1 MRLNNFLT
9 VSRSRPVVVG
19 ACALMLASL
28 AGGAMAQNLTVTPGQ
43 RATAVQVAQTGVPLS
58 ELAPNAPDSHTV
70 KRGDTLWAISK
81 IFLKSPWRWP
91 ELWGMNL
98 EEIKN
103 PHRIYPG
110 QILYLDKTGG
120 RARLAM
126 RKPGAEGGETPTVR
140 VSPRV
145 RSESL
150 NDSAIPPVNLQAIE
164 AFLTEPLIVDEATF
178 SRAARIVATP
188 ESRVLLS
195 QGDRAYARGQYGDVG
210 SLTEEA
216 LTLGAGKPLQYR
228 VFRNAVPLKDPG
240 TGEVLAY
247 EAQYVGK
254 AELVRPETRREIDVP
269 PTPVGAHKPEGKDI
283 YKPQYENT
291 THNIERV
298 PVAERPAPKPSAAG
312 TEIVPATIDIIK
324 AKEEMRVGDRL
335 LPDPPRE
342 FPNYVPR
349 APGKP
354 TSGQIVSVYGSAVR
368 YAAQNQVV
376 SINRG
381 REHGVEPGHVL
392 ALVRDASTQI
402 DKTDDARPQM
412 RLPGEPNGLMMVF
425 KTFDKVSYAL
435 VLDITDG
442 VKVGDRFTNP

>member
-1 MRLNNFLT
+1 MRLNTLQT
-9 VSRSRPVVVG
+9 ATLSSRAVLG
-19 ACALMLASL
+19 ACALMLGALSGNAL
-28 AGGAMAQNLTVTPGQ
+28 AQTQSVSPSQ
-43 RATAVQVAQTGVPLS
+43 RATASQVAQAGVALS

-91 ELWGMNL
+91 ELWGMNM
-98 EEIKN
+98 EDIKN

-110 QILYLDKTGG
+110 QVLYLDKSGG
-120 RARLAM
+120 RARLST
-126 RKPGAEGGETPTVR
+126 RKPGEGDTPTVR

-150 NDSAIPPVNLQAIE
+150 TESAIPPVNMQAIE
-164 AFLTEPLIVDEATF
+164 AFLAEPLIVDEATYA
-178 SRAARIVATP
+178 RAARIVATP
-188 ESRVLLS
+188 ENRVLLS
-195 QGDRAYARGQYGDVG
+195 LGDRAYARGQYGEVG
-210 SLTEEA
+210 NLKEEA
-216 LTLGAGKPLQYR
+216 LTLGAGKPLVYR
-228 VFRNAVPLKDPG
+228 VFRSAVPLKDPG
-240 TGEVLAY
+240 TGEILAY

-254 AELVRPETRREIDVP
+254 AELARPESRREIEVAP
-269 PTPVGAHKPEGKDI
+269 SEARKPAGKDI

-291 THNIERV
+291 SHNIERV
-298 PVAERPAPKPSAAG
+298 QIEEKAPLKPVATG
-312 TEIVPATIDIIK
+312 EIVPATIDIVK

-335 LPDPPRE
+335 LPEPARE

-349 APGKP
+349 APGKAA
-354 TSGQIVSVYGSAVR
+354 SGQIVSVYGNAVR

-381 REHGVEPGHVL
+381 REHGIENGHVL
-392 ALVRDASTQI
+392 ALVRDSSTQV
-402 DKTDDARPQM
+402 DKTDESRPQI

-435 VLDITDG
+435 VLDIVDG

>member
-1 MRLNNFLT
+1 MRLNTLQT
-9 VSRSRPVVVG
+9 ATLSSRAVLG
-19 ACALMLASL
+19 ACALLL
-28 AGGAMAQNLTVTPGQ
+28 GGLSGNALAQNQSVSASQ
-43 RATAVQVAQTGVPLS
+43 RATASQVAQTGVALS

-70 KRGDTLWAISK
+70 KRGDTLWGISK

-91 ELWGMNL
+91 ELWGMNM
-98 EEIKN
+98 EDIKN
-103 PHRIYPG
+103 PHRIFPG
-110 QILYLDKTGG
+110 QVLYLDKSGG
-120 RARLAM
+120 RARLGT
-126 RKPGAEGGETPTVR
+126 RKPGEGDTPTVR
-140 VSPRV
+140 LSPRV
-145 RSESL
+145 REESL
-150 NDSAIPPVNLQAIE
+150 NESAIPPVNMQAIE

-195 QGDRAYARGQYGDVG
+195 LGDRAYARGQYGNVAN
-210 SLTEEA
+210 LKEEP
-216 LTLGAGKPLQYR
+216 LTLGADKPLQYR
-228 VFRNAVPLKDPG
+228 VFRNAVPLKDPS
-240 TGEVLAY
+240 TGEILAY
-247 EAQYVGK
+247 EAQFVGK
-254 AELVRPETRREIDVP
+254 AELARPETRRDIEVAP
-269 PTPVGAHKPEGKDI
+269 SEAKKPAGKDI

-291 THNIERV
+291 SHNIDRV
-298 PVAERPAPKPSAAG
+298 QIEEKALIKPVAEG
-312 TEIVPATIDIIK
+312 EIVPATIDIIK

-335 LPDPPRE
+335 LPEPPRE

-354 TSGQIVSVYGSAVR
+354 ATGQIVSVYGNAVR

-381 REHGVEPGHVL
+381 REHGMEAGHVL
-392 ALVRDASTQI
+392 ALVRDTSTHV
-402 DKTDDARPQM
+402 DKTDESRPQI

-435 VLDITDG
+435 VLDIVDG

>member
-1 MRLNNFLT
+1 MRLNT
-9 VSRSRPVVVG
+9 HPTASPSRLAIAS
-19 ACALMLASL
+19 ACALMLAAVCGS
-28 AGGAMAQNLTVTPGQ
+28 AQAQNYPVTSGQ
-43 RATAVQVAQTGVPLS
+43 RATAAQVAQTGVPLS

-91 ELWGMNL
+91 ELWGMNM

-110 QILYLDKTGG
+110 QVLYLDKTGG
-120 RARLAM
+120 RARLTTI
-126 RKPGAEGGETPTVR
+126 KPGEGETPTVR

-150 NDSAIPPVNLQAIE
+150 SDSAIPPVNMHAIE
-164 AFLTEPLIVDEATF
+164 AFLAEPLIVDEATF
-178 SRAARIVATP
+178 SKAARIVATP
-188 ESRVLLS
+188 ENRVLLS
-195 QGDRAYARGQYGDVG
+195 LGDRAYARGQYGNADK
-210 SLTEEA
+210 LTQEA
-216 LTLGAGKPLQYR
+216 LTLGAGKSLRYR

-254 AELVRPETRREIDVP
+254 VELVRPETIQPAEA
-269 PTPVGAHKPEGKDI
+269 TPAAAKKPEGKDI
-283 YKPQYENT
+283 YQPQFENT
-291 THNIERV
+291 SHNVARAAVAAKPEDK
-298 PVAERPAPKPSAAG
+298 PVAAAG
-312 TEIVPATIDIIK
+312 DIVPATFDVVK

-335 LPDPPRE
+335 LPEPERE

-349 APGKP
+349 APAKP
-354 TSGQIVSVYGSAVR
+354 TSGQIVSVYGNAVR

-392 ALVRDASTQI
+392 ALIRDANTVV
-402 DKTDDARPQM
+402 DKTDESRPQL

-435 VLDITDG
+435 VLDIVDG
-442 VKVGDRFTNP
+442 VKVGDRFNSP

>member
-1 MRLNNFLT
+1 MRLKHLPISLRLT
-9 VSRSRPVVVG
+9 GSAA
-19 ACALMLASL
+19 ACLVTLSTL
-28 AGGAMAQNLTVTPGQ
+28 AGAAWAQNLPVTAGQ
-43 RATAVQVAQTGVPLS
+43 RATAAQVAQAGVSLS

-91 ELWGMNL
+91 ELWGMNM
-98 EEIKN
+98 EDIKN

-110 QILYLDKTGG
+110 QVLYLDKSGG
-120 RARLAM
+120 RARLST
-126 RKPGAEGGETPTVR
+126 RRPGDSDTPTVR
-140 VSPRV
+140 VSPRI

-150 NDSAIPPVNLQAIE
+150 SESAIPPVNMQAIE

-178 SRAARIVATP
+178 SKAARIVATP
-188 ESRVLLS
+188 ENRVLLS
-195 QGDRAYARGQYGDVG
+195 LGDRAYARGQYGDVG
-210 SLTEEA
+210 NLTEQA
-216 LTLGAGKPLQYR
+216 LVLGPSQSRMYR

-254 AELVRPETRREIDVP
+254 AEVARPESRRDVEP
-269 PTPVGAHKPEGKDI
+269 PPSAKKVEGRDE

-291 THNIERV
+291 SHNVARV
-298 PVAERPAPKPSAAG
+298 PIEQKAPLKPVATG
-312 TEIVPATIDIIK
+312 EIVPATIDIVR

-335 LPDPPRE
+335 LPEPPRE

-354 TSGQIVSVYGSAVR
+354 MSGQIVSVYGNAVR

-381 REHGVEPGHVL
+381 KEHGVEPGHVL
-392 ALVRDASTQI
+392 ALMRDTSTRI
-402 DKTDDARPQM
+402 DKTDESRPQI

-435 VLDITDG
+435 VLDIVDG
-442 VKVGDRFTNP
+442 VKVGDQFSNP

>member
-1 MRLNNFLT
+1 MRLNTLPTASHSCRT
-9 VSRSRPVVVG
+9 VLG
-19 ACALMLASL
+19 ACTLLLAAL
-28 AGGAMAQNLTVTPGQ
+28 AGNAVAQSPAVSAGQ
-43 RATAVQVAQTGVPLS
+43 RATASQVAQAGVALS

-81 IFLKSPWRWP
+81 IFLKGPWRWP
-91 ELWGMNL
+91 ELWGMNM
-98 EEIKN
+98 EDIKN

-110 QILYLDKTGG
+110 QVLYLDKSGG
-120 RARLAM
+120 RARLST
-126 RKPGAEGGETPTVR
+126 RKPGEGDMPTVR
-140 VSPRV
+140 LTPRV
-145 RSESL
+145 RDESL
-150 NDSAIPPVNLQAIE
+150 NESSIPPVNMQAIE

-178 SRAARIVATP
+178 ARAARIVATP

-195 QGDRAYARGQYGDVG
+195 LGDRAYARGQYGDVG
-210 SLTEEA
+210 SLTEQA

-228 VFRNAVPLKDPG
+228 VFRNATPLKDPG
-240 TGEVLAY
+240 TGEILAY

-254 AELVRPETRREIDVP
+254 AELARPETRQDIEVP
-269 PTPVGAHKPEGKDI
+269 PSAKKPDGKDI

-291 THNIERV
+291 SHNIARV
-298 PVAERPAPKPSAAG
+298 PIEEKAPLKPVATG
-312 TEIVPATIDIIK
+312 EIIPATIDIIK

-335 LPDPPRE
+335 LPEPPRE
-342 FPNYVPR
+342 FANYVPR

-354 TSGQIVSVYGSAVR
+354 ATGQIVSVYGNAVR

-381 REHGVEPGHVL
+381 REHGMEPGHVL
-392 ALVRDASTQI
+392 ALVRDASTLV
-402 DKTDDARPQM
+402 DKTDESRPQI
-412 RLPGEPNGLMMVF
+412 RLPGEANGLMMVF

-435 VLDITDG
+435 VLDIVDG

>member
-1 MRLNNFLT
+1 MRLNTLPT
-9 VSRSRPVVVG
+9 ATLSSRAVVG
-19 ACALMLASL
+19 ACALML
-28 AGGAMAQNLTVTPGQ
+28 GALCGHSMAQGQSVSPSQ
-43 RATAVQVAQTGVPLS
+43 RATASQVAQTGVALS

-91 ELWGMNL
+91 ELWGMNM
-98 EEIKN
+98 EDIKN

-110 QILYLDKTGG
+110 QVLYLDKSGG
-120 RARLAM
+120 RARLST
-126 RKPGAEGGETPTVR
+126 RKPGEGGETPTVR

-150 NDSAIPPVNLQAIE
+150 TESAIPPVNMQAIE
-164 AFLTEPLIVDEATF
+164 AFLAEPLIVDEATF

-188 ESRVLLS
+188 ENRVLLS
-195 QGDRAYARGQYGDVG
+195 LGDRAYARGQYGDVG
-210 SLTEEA
+210 SLKEEA
-216 LTLGAGKPLQYR
+216 LTLGAGKSLLYR

-254 AELVRPETRREIDVP
+254 AELARPESHRDIEVP
-269 PTPVGAHKPEGKDI
+269 PSAAKKPDGKDV

-291 THNIERV
+291 SHNIARV
-298 PVAERPAPKPSAAG
+298 PIEDKAPVKPVATG
-312 TEIVPATIDIIK
+312 EIVPATIDIVK

-335 LPDPPRE
+335 LPEPPRE

-354 TSGQIVSVYGSAVR
+354 SAGQIVSVYGNAVR

-381 REHGVEPGHVL
+381 REHGIENGHVL
-392 ALVRDASTQI
+392 ALVRDSSTHV
-402 DKTDDARPQM
+402 DKTDESRPQI

-435 VLDITDG
+435 VLDIVDG

>member
-1 MRLNNFLT
+1 MRLKYLPTALRLT
-9 VSRSRPVVVG
+9 GPASACLVVM
-19 ACALMLASL
+19 ATL
-28 AGGAMAQNLTVTPGQ
+28 AGAASAQNLPVTAGQ
-43 RATAVQVAQTGVPLS
+43 RATASQVAQSGVALS

-91 ELWGMNL
+91 ELWGMNM

-110 QILYLDKTGG
+110 QVLYLDKSGG
-120 RARLAM
+120 RARLST
-126 RKPGAEGGETPTVR
+126 RKPGDGGDMPTVR

-150 NDSAIPPVNLQAIE
+150 SESAIPPVNMQAIE
-164 AFLTEPLIVDEATF
+164 AFLTEPLIVDEATYT
-178 SRAARIVATP
+178 RAARIVATP
-188 ESRVLLS
+188 ENRVLLS
-195 QGDRAYARGQYGDVG
+195 LGDRAYARGQYGDVG
-210 SLTEEA
+210 NLTEEA
-216 LTLGAGKPLQYR
+216 LTLGAGKSITYR

-254 AELVRPETRREIDVP
+254 AEIVRPETRREIEEP
-269 PTPVGAHKPEGKDI
+269 ASAKKPEGKDTF
-283 YKPQYENT
+283 KPQYENT
-291 THNIERV
+291 THNFARV
-298 PVAERPAPKPSAAG
+298 PVEEKAPLKPVATG
-312 TEIVPATIDIIK
+312 EIVPATIDIVK
-324 AKEEMRVGDRL
+324 AKEEIRVGDRL
-335 LPDPPRE
+335 LPEPPRE

-349 APGKP
+349 SPGKSM
-354 TSGQIVSVYGSAVR
+354 SGQIVSVYGNAVR

-381 REHGVEPGHVL
+381 RFHGVEEGHVL
-392 ALVRDASTQI
+392 ALIRDSSTRI
-402 DKTDDARPQM
+402 DKTDESRPQI

-435 VLDITDG
+435 VLDIVDG
-442 VKVGDRFTNP
+442 VKVGDQFSNP

>member
-1 MRLNNFLT
+1 MRLNTFPT
-9 VSRSRPVVVG
+9 AYRSRHAIVG
-19 ACALMLASL
+19 ACALMLTAL
-28 AGGAMAQNLTVTPGQ
+28 AGSALAQNLTVSPSQ
-43 RATAVQVAQTGVPLS
+43 RATASQVAQSGVPLS

-91 ELWGMNL
+91 ELWGMNM
-98 EEIKN
+98 EDIKN

-110 QILYLDKTGG
+110 QVLYLDKTGG
-120 RARLAM
+120 RARLAT
-126 RKPGAEGGETPTVR
+126 RKPGDGDTPTVR

-150 NDSAIPPVNLQAIE
+150 NESAIPPVNMQAIE
-164 AFLTEPLIVDEATF
+164 AFLAEPLIVDEATF
-178 SRAARIVATP
+178 ARAARIVATP

-210 SLTEEA
+210 SLSEEA

-254 AELVRPETRREIDVP
+254 AELARPESRREIEVP
-269 PTPVGAHKPEGKDI
+269 PTPASAKKPEGKDTF
-283 YKPQYENT
+283 KAQYDNT
-291 THNIERV
+291 THNFERV
-298 PVAERPAPKPSAAG
+298 PVAEKAPAKPVAPPS
-312 TEIVPATIDIIK
+312 EIVPATIDIIR

-349 APGKP
+349 APGKA
-354 TSGQIVSVYGSAVR
+354 TSGQIVSVYGNAVR

-392 ALVRDASTQI
+392 ALVRDANTQV

-435 VLDITDG
+435 VLDIVDG

>member
-1 MRLNNFLT
+1 MRLNTFP
-9 VSRSRPVVVG
+9 SAFRSRHATTG
-19 ACALMLASL
+19 ACALMLAAL
-28 AGGAMAQNLTVTPGQ
+28 AGTALAQNQSVSPSQ
-43 RATAVQVAQTGVPLS
+43 RATASQVAQSGVALS

-91 ELWGMNL
+91 ELWGMNM
-98 EEIKN
+98 EDIKN

-110 QILYLDKTGG
+110 QVLYLDKSGG
-120 RARLAM
+120 RARLGT
-126 RKPGAEGGETPTVR
+126 RKPGEGDTPTVR

-150 NDSAIPPVNLQAIE
+150 NESAIPPVNMQAIE
-164 AFLTEPLIVDEATF
+164 AFLAEPLIVDEATF

-188 ESRVLLS
+188 ENRVLLS

-240 TGEVLAY
+240 TGEILAY

-254 AELVRPETRREIDVP
+254 AELARPESRKDVEVP
-269 PTPVGAHKPEGKDI
+269 PTPVGAKKPEGKDI
-283 YKPQYENT
+283 FKPQYENT
-291 THNIERV
+291 THNFERV
-298 PVAERPAPKPSAAG
+298 PVAEKAPPKPPAVPS
-312 TEIVPATIDIIK
+312 EIVPATIDIIK

-342 FPNYVPR
+342 FPNYLPR
-349 APGKP
+349 APGKA
-354 TSGQIVSVYGSAVR
+354 TSGQIVSVYGNAVR

-392 ALVRDASTQI
+392 ALVRDSSTQI
-402 DKTDDARPQM
+402 DKTDESRPTI

-435 VLDITDG
+435 VLDISDG

>member
-1 MRLNNFLT
+1 MRLKHLPISLRLT
-9 VSRSRPVVVG
+9 GSAA
-19 ACALMLASL
+19 ACLVTLSTLSGTAW
-28 AGGAMAQNLTVTPGQ
+28 AQNLPVTAGQ
-43 RATAVQVAQTGVPLS
+43 RATAAQVAQAGVALS

-91 ELWGMNL
+91 ELWGMNM
-98 EEIKN
+98 EDIKN

-110 QILYLDKTGG
+110 QVLYLDKSGD
-120 RARLAM
+120 RARLST
-126 RKPGAEGGETPTVR
+126 RRPGDGDTPTVR
-140 VSPRV
+140 VSPRI

-150 NDSAIPPVNLQAIE
+150 SESAIPPVNMQAIE

-178 SRAARIVATP
+178 AKAARIVATP
-188 ESRVLLS
+188 ENRVLLS
-195 QGDRAYARGQYGDVG
+195 LGDRAYARGQYGDVG
-210 SLTEEA
+210 NLTEKA
-216 LTLGAGKPLQYR
+216 LVLGAGQSRMYR

-254 AELVRPETRREIDVP
+254 VEVARPESLRDVEP
-269 PTPVGAHKPEGKDI
+269 LPSAKKVEGKDE

-291 THNIERV
+291 SHNFARV
-298 PVAERPAPKPSAAG
+298 PIEEKAPLKPVATG
-312 TEIVPATIDIIK
+312 EIVPATIDIVK

-335 LPDPPRE
+335 LPEPPRE

-354 TSGQIVSVYGSAVR
+354 TSGQIVSVYGNAVR

-381 REHGVEPGHVL
+381 KEHGVEPGHVL
-392 ALVRDASTQI
+392 ALMRDTSTRI
-402 DKTDDARPQM
+402 DKTDQSRPQI

-435 VLDITDG
+435 VLDIVDG
-442 VKVGDRFTNP
+442 VKVGDRFSNP

>member
-1 MRLNNFLT
+1 
-9 VSRSRPVVVG
+9 
-19 ACALMLASL
+19 MLGSMVDNA
-28 AGGAMAQNLTVTPGQ
+28 AAQNFPITNNQ
-43 RATAVQVAQTGVPLS
+43 RAIAAQTAQTGVPLS

-91 ELWGMNL
+91 ELWGMNIDD
-98 EEIKN
+98 IKN

-110 QILYLDKTGG
+110 QVLYLDKSGD
-120 RARLAM
+120 RARLST
-126 RKPGAEGGETPTVR
+126 RRPGGETPTVR

-150 NDSAIPPVNLQAIE
+150 SESAIPPVNMQAIE
-164 AFLTEPLIVDEATF
+164 AFLAEPLIVDEATF
-178 SRAARIVATP
+178 ARAARIVAAP
-188 ESRVLLS
+188 ENRVLLS
-195 QGDRAYARGQYGDVG
+195 LGDRAYARGHYGDAG
-210 SLTEEA
+210 SLTEQP
-216 LTLGAGKPLQYR
+216 LTLGAGKPSVYR
-228 VFRNAVPLKDPG
+228 VFRNAVPLKDPT
-240 TGEVLAY
+240 TGAILAY

-254 AELVRPETRREIDVP
+254 AELVRPESRRVIEAPAPAPASVKKDVD
-269 PTPVGAHKPEGKDI
+269 TKDT
-283 YKPQYENT
+283 YKPQFENT
-291 THNIERV
+291 THNIARDPIPEK
-298 PVAERPAPKPSAAG
+298 APAKPASSGAAAD
-312 TEIVPATIDIIK
+312 IVPATIDIVK

-335 LPDPPRE
+335 LPDPERE

-354 TSGQIVSVYGSAVR
+354 VTGQIVSVYGNAVR

-392 ALVRDASTQI
+392 ALVRDASTRV
-402 DKTDDARPQM
+402 DSTDQKRPKIQ
-412 RLPGEPNGLMMVF
+412 LPGEPNGLMMVF

-435 VLDITDG
+435 VLDIVDG
-442 VKVGDRFTNP
+442 VKIGDRFSNP